1 MRREFRYAAEVV
13 ALLLSVLLRLVATE
27 LVLAVA
33 PSVAFRWR
41 AGLRCVMPRDSVE
54 IRLPRPETKLT
65 PRVDALQ
72 QQDAHVEPDLTGFP
86 RLRGVALTTVSQRDL
101 IIQM

>member
-27 LVLAVA
+27 LVLALA

-41 AGLRCVMPRDSVE
+41 AGPCVTPRSSVE
-54 IRLPRPETKLT
+54 IRLPRPGTKLT
-65 PRVDALQ
+65 PRVDARQ

-86 RLRGVALTTVSQRDL
+86 RLRGVGLTTVSQRDL